1 MILVV
6 RSQVFSLFCQL
17 QCILEWSNI
26 NDETYKWFFGSHCI
40 ARPRSVKA
48 YFFFVEATYSSAR
61 EEVISYSTV
70 FVMNICS
77 SKRLKLEP
85 LYIF

>member
-1 MILVV
+1 M
-6 RSQVFSLFCQL
+6 
-17 QCILEWSNI
+17 LEWSNL

-48 YFFFVEATYSSAR
+48 YFFFVEAAYSSAR
-61 EEVISYSTV
+61 EEVVSYSTV
-70 FVMNICS
+70 FVMNIGS